1 MTAKRYHFATQGQ
14 WNTGI
19 LRGVN
24 AQKRGGLGLPSHLTA
39 NCSVAL
45 PCQGLVLITITQNG
59 GLICRSADYKMLYLL
74 REPGEP
80 WCEFLAPPKLAGSP
94 RVIVDRHSM
103 WAFEQD
109 ARTLFLFDP
118 VSLLLNGTI
127 SLDWLEASAAIKDL
141 ASDGC
146 GGLWLLIDRGADPD
160 SIVHVDRKGHKVD
173 EIGPIKCSPKNNQ
186 IVMLSRGKDL
196 ALLSEDGRSLS
207 LYNAN
212 EKRLRQTVD
221 LSSIAPGFMVNHI
234 ASDAR
239 SKLFLAGA
247 LEGTKPLQ
255 HLVVVLE
262 QSDDNFNVIVDNKI
276 ENVSKITAIAGDRN
290 SLWIST
296 DCSLLHIDLRG
307 NGVEQALSPGERVGY
322 FLSPAVVSP
331 ENGMTR
337 GWLRAEITANL
348 PRGTTLAVRFA
359 STADRRIY
367 DQVTAIAS
375 STSLV
380 SSAKH
385 ERILRQLDDLWRE
398 KTFVFEGRDPSSID
412 SQQLTAALQTLA
424 VPLFTTSEPWLWLE
438 LTLTAA
444 PGSTMPSIDELR
456 VLYPEES
463 LMANLPAIFRS
474 SSGDAGGF
482 LRRLV
487 GVIEST
493 TQALDEKIAALG
505 SNVDPATA
513 PAAWLD
519 FLASWL
525 ELPWDEALPEVSK
538 RCILQNAGELLSK
551 RGTRA
556 GLQLF
561 LQCLFPNARIVL
573 TDWAADFEPARLA
586 SKVASGSRLPSILA
600 GYPRGSAAL
609 NDKLVLGRA
618 RLGCTNT
625 KPDPLITLA
634 RRIDIQVQA
643 SSQARLVIEPLL
655 PSLLNAVLPAGVQ
668 FQVRWRGMSTAG
680 NTTILNDG
688 FVLESRGPR
697 RLNQDSELGQT
708 ALAGDSSTKL
718 VETGIFAG
726 FKLH

>member
-1 MTAKRYHFATQGQ
+1 MTTKRYHFATQGQ
-14 WNTGI
+14 WKAGI

-24 AQKRGGLGLPSHLTA
+24 AQKQGGLGLPSHLTA
-39 NCSVAL
+39 NCSVAQ
-45 PCQGLVLITITQNG
+45 PCLGLVLIAITQNG
-59 GLICRSADYKMLYLL
+59 VLICRSADYKMLYLL
-74 REPGEP
+74 REPSEP
-80 WCEFLAPPKLAGSP
+80 WWEFLAPPKLARSS

-103 WAFEQD
+103 WAFEQNG
-109 ARTLFLFDP
+109 RTLFQFDP
-118 VSLLLNGTI
+118 ASLLLNETI

-141 ASDGC
+141 ASDSC
-146 GGLWLLIDRGADPD
+146 GGLWLLIDRGTDPD
-160 SIVHVDRKGHKVD
+160 SIVHVDRKGHKGD
-173 EIGPIKCSPKNNQ
+173 EIGPIKCSPKNRQ
-186 IVMLSRGKDL
+186 IVMLSRGIDL
-196 ALLSEDGRSLS
+196 ALLSVDGRSLS

-212 EKRLRQTVD
+212 EKSLRQTVD
-221 LSSIAPGFMVNHI
+221 LSSIALGFRVNRI

-262 QSDDNFNVIVDNKI
+262 QSDDNFNVIVENKLADVT
-276 ENVSKITAIAGDRN
+276 EITAIAGDRS

-296 DCSLLHIDLRG
+296 DGSLLHIDLRG
-307 NGVEQALSPGERVGY
+307 NGVKQTPSPGERVGY
-322 FLSPAVVSP
+322 FLTPALVSP
-331 ENGMTR
+331 ESGMTR
-337 GWLRAEITANL
+337 GWLRAELTANL

-367 DQVTAIAS
+367 DQITSIAS
-375 STSLV
+375 SNSLV

-385 ERILRQLDDLWRE
+385 DRILQQLEDLWRE
-398 KTFVFEGRDPSSID
+398 STFVFEGSDALSAGEPQETPSAQI
-412 SQQLTAALQTLA
+412 LA
-424 VPLFTTSEPWLWLE
+424 VPLFATSDPWLWLE

-463 LMANLPAIFRS
+463 LMAHLPAIFRS
-474 SSGDAGGF
+474 STGDAGGF

-487 GVIEST
+487 GVIETT

-505 SNVDPATA
+505 SNIDPATA

-525 ELPWDEALPEVSK
+525 DLPWDEALPEVSK

-561 LQCLFPNARIVL
+561 LQCLFPKARIVL
-573 TDWAADFEPARLA
+573 TDWAADFEPTRLA
-586 SKVASGSRLPSILA
+586 SAVASGSRLPSILA

-618 RLGCTNT
+618 RLNCIDAR
-625 KPDPLITLA
+625 PDPLMTLV
-634 RRIDIQVQA
+634 RRIDIQIQA
-643 SSQARLVIEPLL
+643 LSQDRLAIEPLL
-655 PSLLNAVLPAGVQ
+655 PSLLNSFLPAGVQ
-668 FQVRWRGMSTAG
+668 FQVRWRGMATAG
-680 NTTILNDG
+680 NTTILGDG